1 MLYSREDV
9 MLSAGAVVFSVAGDR
24 VLAVANTLGSPHT
37 VSFPKGRIEPGER
50 PEDAACREV
59 EEEAGVVCRL
69 WPDGLAGVETRY
81 AAAISKTKVV
91 FWYAASF
98 VEACPQRLESHEQLE
113 PVWIAV
119 VDADAQLTFENDRR
133 LLQAA
138 LRLKPVSAPVTTSQ
152 KHV

>member
-9 MLSAGAVVFSVAGDR
+9 VLSAGAVVFGAAGDC
-24 VLAVANTLGSPHT
+24 VLAVVDTRASPHT

-81 AAAISKTKVV
+81 SEAIGKTKLV
-91 FWYAASF
+91 FWYAASL
-98 VEACPQRLESHEQLE
+98 VEVTQQRLEDHEKFR
-113 PVWIAV
+113 PVWIGVA
-119 VDADAQLTFENDRR
+119 DAEAQLTFKNDWD
-133 LLQAA
+133 LLRAA
-138 LRLKPVSAPVTTSQ
+138 LRLRAGAAASEKLRE
-152 KHV
+152 